1 VEFAGDKSFYQ
12 VDPTWIPPEWHLWMH
27 STTDSIPTQTTV
39 GDTSKYKPAKLAEGV
54 HTPYERN
61 LGGVIA
67 KPGPNMTQYR
77 PRAFDQSNNVF
88 DDHKVNESL
97 YYTQPG
103 NPLDPRNPNRGM
115 PSRSA
120 RLGFSLRDTPVTIRK
135 KEANRAGVSVE
146 KYQAYTDGLSPTRTL
161 IVASKGSPSVLQSAI
176 DAKDE
181 LVGEA
186 LAHGGQELLPTTQVE
201 WKRALLMSTKTGHAR
216 PWGADVELGTLAAE
230 VRSALSKEE
239 SDFLDTNGVDEEPLI
254 ANLVK
259 YKSFVD
265 SYKHINT
272 LDAKRGVEKAT
283 SELQKDTALLE
294 NMRAIKAKLEA
305 VTQKFDEKVYQ

>member
-1 VEFAGDKSFYQ
+1 
-12 VDPTWIPPEWHLWMH
+12 L
-27 STTDSIPTQTTV
+27 
-39 GDTSKYKPAKLAEGV
+39 
-54 HTPYERN
+54 
-61 LGGVIA
+61 
-67 KPGPNMTQYR
+67 TQYR

-103 NPLDPRNPNRGM
+103 NPLDPRNPNRGI
-115 PSRSA
+115 SKRSA

-146 KYQAYTDGLSPTRTL
+146 EYQAYTDGLSPTRTL
-161 IVASKGSPSVLQSAI
+161 IVASKGDPSELQSAI
-176 DAKDE
+176 EAKDE

-186 LAHGGQELLPTTQVE
+186 LSHGGQELLPKSQTE

-216 PWGADVELGTLAAE
+216 SWGAEVEKGTLAAE
-230 VRSALSKEE
+230 VRAALTKDETE
-239 SDFLDTNGVDEEPLI
+239 FLETNGVDEEPLI
-254 ANLVK
+254 SNLVK
-259 YKSFVD
+259 YNSFID

-283 SELQKDTALLE
+283 AELQKDSALLE
-294 NMRAIKAKLEA
+294 KMRAIKAKLDA
-305 VTQKFDEKVYQ
+305 VTTKFDEKVYQ